1 MTTFTPTSTT
11 GPDLT
16 HCGQVIEWQ
25 DRVTLDPKFIEAA
38 AVALTHLEFEVEL
51 ARWSPDD
58 PIVSSIVA
66 WWNGQRSMLRR
77 HLAVQLHDSEM
88 TFVVHR
94 RTDQGDGMMKGYV
107 RIEGGETA

>member
-1 MTTFTPTSTT
+1 
-11 GPDLT
+11 
-16 HCGQVIEWQ
+16 
-25 DRVTLDPKFIEAA
+25 
-38 AVALTHLEFEVEL
+38 
-51 ARWSPDD
+51 
-58 PIVSSIVA
+58 
-66 WWNGQRSMLRR
+66 MLRR